1 MDAEDRRRSGRVG
14 SAAADPDAPNRKSH
28 PPVARD
34 FPPVAVS
41 HSSGPETAKVSH
53 CASEPESMPVVNHR
67 TRCSDEPC
75 VQVSELT
82 PLPERCWMWIASGAL
97 EEGARLP
104 TVRQLAGDL
113 TTDRKS
119 VV

>member
-28 PPVARD
+28 PPVACD

-41 HSSGPETAKVSH
+41 HSSGPETAKVLH
-53 CASEPESMPVVNHR
+53 CANEPESMPVVNHR

-75 VQVSELT
+75 VQVSEST
-82 PLPERCWMWIASGAL
+82 PLPERCWMWSSPTAAAVSNAVWTSSHVR
-97 EEGARLP
+97 RLYF
-104 TVRQLAGDL
+104 RFADNAY
-113 TTDRKS
+113 
-119 VV
+119 